1 MEVENRRQWVGAAG
15 RLLAGA
21 TLHLTAGCSRD
32 HTWDQMTTKHTA
44 SNATVLGRC
53 SRRGNG
59 VASLPLSG
67 LDCLRVFVS
76 VPSPETQWAFSCSA
90 FPVRWLL
97 RQRVPSPSTSC
108 CCRKG
113 GPSGWARVAQR
124 SLRQKQPAPL
134 TQGSQSACG
143 HFCCVNPGRRY
154 PGRPGSR
161 RAQACLLLLPNPGR
175 GGGRQL
181 SALHWI
187 PWGLPSPTPTVRVF
201 CAGTQKVM

>member
-1 MEVENRRQWVGAAG
+1 MENRRQWVGAAG

-32 HTWDQMTTKHTA
+32 HTWDQMTTKHTV
-44 SNATVLGRC
+44 SNATVLGRR

-59 VASLPLSG
+59 ADSLPPSG
-67 LDCLRVFVS
+67 LGRLRVFVS
-76 VPSPETQWAFSCSA
+76 VPSPETRWPFSCSA

-108 CCRKG
+108 RCRKG
-113 GPSGWARVAQR
+113 GPSGCARVA
-124 SLRQKQPAPL
+124 
-134 TQGSQSACG
+134 QSACG

-161 RAQACLLLLPNPGR
+161 RVQARLPLLPAPGR
-175 GGGRQL
+175 AGQAIIR
-181 SALHWI
+181 SAL
-187 PWGLPSPTPTVRVF
+187 GSLGATLPHPHGKRVF
-201 CAGTQKVM
+201 SAGTQKVM